1 MSSIQKS
8 TSRLIH
14 VLYTRG
20 HIMRRQLLAGIILGI
35 MLLAPWSISGTSLTD
50 REVEE
55 TGARSTGIVISELFV
70 SPNNLVS
77 NESSG
82 NMNIYNATDWNGDG
96 EYGKYSDQFIEIWNS
111 GTSTVDV
118 SDWILSTTS
127 GSPPCQLAWNTNI
140 SADDR
145 IVVFRADSDLA
156 LEYHEGET
164 VTISDDSANEIDTM
178 TFPAKDSTYGK
189 SYVENSNGDLVKVT
203 PTPGWGPNDNGT
215 YTVAQNIVKCFKISN
230 TDSSNAFLL
239 KGRVVTMDGESNVIN
254 DGNVMIRD
262 GKITGVW
269 ASNSNPPAGVDF
281 SDVPIV
287 ETEGTIYPGLI
298 DLHNHVHYNHIPL
311 WDIPCLDESECE
323 RYEDNAIDKNE
334 TWGYAGTTL
343 RSDEGGYTNRYQW
356 GENYDYGPSI
366 TWMKTNI
373 QSSYRWDM
381 ASEQM
386 KYAEVQA
393 VSGGVT
399 AMQGSPSSGTQ
410 AWDSILSRNVELY
423 NFGQDGIST
432 CAVCGAADDDYTGSH
447 LISQSESGTLNA
459 WFVHLS
465 EGVDQSSKNEFDSLW
480 NKGLILDETVVIH
493 GTALDSSQFSKMASV
508 GSDLV
513 WSPLSNLLLYG
524 DTTDVVA
531 ADQAGV
537 RISISPDWGP
547 SGSKNNLHELKVA
560 DMWNTNNLGSH
571 FSNYELVEM
580 VTSNPADATGWTQ
593 FVGRVKA
600 DLYADLVVI
609 DTFHDDPY
617 RNLIEAIDADVA
629 LTIVQG
635 KAVFG
640 DVDIMQQLQGDD
652 WEYVNGTGFQK
663 AVDVTSMTEVDG
675 SQTFAEIEAGL
686 AMAMRHEFSDMKEH
700 WNEFDGMTD
709 SEINAWL
716 NSSFDGDY
724 RNKDANG
731 EWVDG
736 VSRLKNMT
744 LDPIFTSGDAR
755 YFDVINRSTHANY
768 HIDMTK
774 LYDNYYTVEMEN
786 GDRININIQL
796 PADSINTGNN
806 GNNNGGGD
814 TTVLPGPDDNTG
826 DTDNSGS
833 TQIPDAPSGSDDDE
847 FFDEAK
853 ADDDTKRQLI
863 LILVVIL
870 VGMMFGLYVIS
881 KTGGDDLL
889 ESGQVVID
897 KMWDEEN
904 PEPMSEENVNDSSDS
919 IEEDKSSSDETDST
933 KEKVARAM
941 KNAGLSAVRMF
952 AKIDQTSDGFV
963 SRRELRTAITGML
976 KDDIKMKDLDAM
988 ITTFDKNGDGVI
1000 SLDEFL
1006 EEMEEKQ
1013 PETFIPK
1020 LPKLAPPPKDD

>member
-1 MSSIQKS
+1 MLINTVYHTIDVKS

-14 VLYTRG
+14 VLYHRG
-20 HIMRRQLLAGIILGI
+20 YIMRRQFLAGMILGI
-35 MLLAPWSISGTSLTD
+35 MLLAPWSISGNTLTES
-50 REVEE
+50 EVEE
-55 TGARSTGIVISELFV
+55 TSARSSDIVVSELFI

-77 NESSG
+77 NETSG

-140 SADDR
+140 SADER
-145 IVVFRADSDLA
+145 IVVFRADSDLD
-156 LEYHEGET
+156 LSYFDGET
-164 VTISDDSANEIDTM
+164 VTISDDSGNEIDTM
-178 TFPAKDSTYGK
+178 TFPATDSSYGK

-203 PTPGWGPNDNGT
+203 PTPGWGPNDNGA
-215 YTVAQNIVKCFKISN
+215 YTVGQNIVKCFKISN
-230 TDSSNAFLL
+230 TDSSKAFLL

-311 WDIPCLDESECE
+311 WDFNVHLSDSQKSE
-323 RYEDNAIDKNE
+323 
-334 TWGYAGTTL
+334 
-343 RSDEGGYTNRYQW
+343 EGGYTNRYQW
-356 GENYDYGPSI
+356 GNNYDYGPSI

-447 LISQSESGTLNA
+447 LISQSEAGTLNA

-465 EGVDQSSKNEFDSLW
+465 EGVDQTSKNEFDSLW

-493 GTALDSSQFSKMASV
+493 GTALDSSQFSQMASV

-537 RISISPDWGP
+537 KISISPDWGP

-560 DMWNTNNLGSH
+560 DMWNTNNLGGH

-580 VTSNPADATGWTQ
+580 VTSNPADTTGWAQ

-640 DVDIMQQLQGDD
+640 DIDLMQQLQGDD
-652 WEYVNGTGFQK
+652 WEYVNGSGFQK

-675 SQTFAEIEAGL
+675 TQTFQEIEAGL

-700 WNEFDGMTD
+700 WNEFDDMTD

-716 NSSFDGDY
+716 NSTFDGDY
-724 RNKDANG
+724 RDDVNH
-731 EWVDG
+731 
-736 VSRLKNMT
+736 LKNLT

-755 YFDVINRSTHANY
+755 YFDVINRSAHANY
-768 HIDMTK
+768 HIDMNK
-774 LYDNYYTVEMEN
+774 LYDDYYTVEMVN
-786 GDRININIQL
+786 GDRINVNVQL
-796 PADSINTGNN
+796 PDDEVNSGDNTDNN
-806 GNNNGGGD
+806 DAGD
-814 TTVLPGPDDNTG
+814 TTVLPGPDDTSDDSDNT
-826 DTDNSGS
+826 GS
-833 TQIPDAPSGSDDDE
+833 TQIPDAPSGTDEDE
-847 FFDEAK
+847 FYDEAK
-853 ADDDTKRQLI
+853 ADEDTKRQLI

-897 KMWDEEN
+897 KMWDEDN
-904 PEPMSEENVNDSSDS
+904 PEPMSEENVNDSSES

-1013 PETFIPK
+1013 PETFVPK

>member
-1 MSSIQKS
+1 MLINTVYHTIDVKS

-14 VLYTRG
+14 VLYHRG
-20 HIMRRQLLAGIILGI
+20 YIMRRQFLAGMILGI
-35 MLLAPWSISGTSLTD
+35 MLLAPWSISGNTLTES
-50 REVEE
+50 EVEE
-55 TGARSTGIVISELFV
+55 TSARSSDIVVSELFI

-77 NESSG
+77 NETSG

-140 SADDR
+140 SADER
-145 IVVFRADSDLA
+145 IVVFRADSDLD
-156 LEYHEGET
+156 LSYFDGET
-164 VTISDDSANEIDTM
+164 VTISDDSGNEIDTM
-178 TFPAKDSTYGK
+178 TFPATDSSYGK

-203 PTPGWGPNDNGT
+203 PTPGWGPNDNGA
-215 YTVAQNIVKCFKISN
+215 YTVGQNIVKCFKISN
-230 TDSSNAFLL
+230 TDSSKAFLL

-311 WDIPCLDESECE
+311 WDFNVHLSDSQKSE
-323 RYEDNAIDKNE
+323 
-334 TWGYAGTTL
+334 
-343 RSDEGGYTNRYQW
+343 EGGYTNRYQW
-356 GENYDYGPSI
+356 GNNYDYGPSI

-447 LISQSESGTLNA
+447 LISQSEAGTLNA

-465 EGVDQSSKNEFDSLW
+465 EGVDQTSKNEFDSLW

-493 GTALDSSQFSKMASV
+493 GTALDSSQFSQMASV

-537 RISISPDWGP
+537 KISISPDWGP

-560 DMWNTNNLGSH
+560 DMWNTNNLGGH

-580 VTSNPADATGWTQ
+580 VTSNPADTTGWAQ

-640 DVDIMQQLQGDD
+640 DIDLMQQLQGDD
-652 WEYVNGTGFQK
+652 WEYVNGSGFQK

-675 SQTFAEIEAGL
+675 TQTFQEIEAGL

-700 WNEFDGMTD
+700 WNEFDDMTD

-716 NSSFDGDY
+716 NSTFDGDY
-724 RNKDANG
+724 RDDVNH
-731 EWVDG
+731 
-736 VSRLKNMT
+736 LKNLT

-755 YFDVINRSTHANY
+755 YFDVINRSAHANY
-768 HIDMTK
+768 HIDMNK
-774 LYDNYYTVEMEN
+774 LYDDYYTVEMVN
-786 GDRININIQL
+786 GDRTNVNVQL
-796 PADSINTGNN
+796 PDDEVNSGDNTDNN
-806 GNNNGGGD
+806 DAGD
-814 TTVLPGPDDNTG
+814 TTVLPGPDDTSDDSDNT
-826 DTDNSGS
+826 GS
-833 TQIPDAPSGSDDDE
+833 TQIPDAPSGTDEDE
-847 FFDEAK
+847 FYDEAK
-853 ADDDTKRQLI
+853 ADEDTKRQLI

-897 KMWDEEN
+897 KMWDEDN
-904 PEPMSEENVNDSSDS
+904 PEPMSEENVNDSSES

-1013 PETFIPK
+1013 PETFVPK